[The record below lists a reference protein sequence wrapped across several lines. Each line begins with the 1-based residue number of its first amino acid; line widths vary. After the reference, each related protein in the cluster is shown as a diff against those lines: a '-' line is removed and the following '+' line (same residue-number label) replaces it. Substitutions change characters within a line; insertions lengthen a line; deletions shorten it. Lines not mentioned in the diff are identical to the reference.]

1 MMLRRSRVPACA
13 DVQRRTRDAR
23 STRGLKE
30 GSGRGTETG
39 HRAGRRRLLYAVLAA
54 LPEQWQFLKR
64 VVIDDGLMGRW
75 RECQWRGGLKRTFR
89 HEERTI
95 LSVDY
100 ERAPQDSRLVPVAE
114 VDGKQPVGLRG
125 LRGLGGG
132 DGGYICWDK
141 AVRRAAATSR
151 TRGEQWGW
159 DMMLMMGAARLKG
172 DLTAIVE

>member
-13 DVQRRTRDAR
+13 DEQRRTRDAR
-23 STRGLKE
+23 STRGGKE
-30 GSGRGTETG
+30 GSGRGKETG

-75 RECQWRGGLKRTFR
+75 RKCQWRGGLKSTFR
-89 HEERTI
+89 HEKRTI

-114 VDGKQPVGLRG
+114 VDGKQPGGLRGLRG

-132 DGGYICWDK
+132 AGVTFVGTRQCGG
-141 AVRRAAATSR
+141 RLQH
-151 TRGEQWGW
+151 RGQGGSS
-159 DMMLMMGAARLKG
+159 GAG
-172 DLTAIVE
+172 T